1 METKKPI
8 PKFASETEEARWW
21 DEHRDDLDEYMSEPA
36 PEAQVRLDSLVATLP
51 PRPAKKS
58 KVISLNIS
66 ESLIDRARRAAGRK
80 GIGYQTYLKL
90 LIADGLEREE
100 RTQA

>member
-36 PEAQVRLDSLVATLP
+36 PEAQVRLDSLLATLP
-51 PRPAKKS
+51 PRQAAVSTLTPASRGPNSTRTPMPRPFKSVKSLS
-58 KVISLNIS
+58 KVTL
-66 ESLIDRARRAAGRK
+66 
-80 GIGYQTYLKL
+80 
-90 LIADGLEREE
+90 
-100 RTQA
+100 